1 MKLKMK
7 NRRMDS
13 PRDKMLRASKAMRLV
28 QATGQTARAGRG
40 TGILSEQGSSL
51 VEMALAMSVYVALFI
66 GMIELCLGVY
76 TYNYVSD
83 AAREAT
89 RWAVV
94 RGANSCIVA
103 STFPNCNLLPTNV
116 TSTTNAAANPVLNY
130 IYALNY
136 PNLNASNLSASVTW
150 WVASQNGSGSTS
162 WTTQCTG
169 ATDAN
174 GNPCNATGNQ
184 VKVVVTYS
192 YPLSIP
198 FSIKRNLA
206 VSSTSEMM
214 INE

>member
-1 MKLKMK
+1 MMLRMKS
-7 NRRMDS
+7 RRMDS
-13 PRDKMLRASKAMRLV
+13 PSRRRA
-28 QATGQTARAGRG
+28 GAGRG
-40 TGILSEQGSSL
+40 KGIFCEQGNTL
-51 VEMALAMSVYVALFI
+51 VEMALAMTVYAALFVGI
-66 GMIELCLGVY
+66 IELCLTLY

-94 RGANSCIVA
+94 RGANSCTIS
-103 STFPNCNLLPTNV
+103 STFPSCNLLPTNV
-116 TSTTNAAANPVLNY
+116 TSTTNPSGNPVLAY

-136 PNLNASNLSASVTW
+136 PSMNASNLSVSVTW
-150 WVASQNGSGSTS
+150 WVASQNANGSTS

-184 VKVVVTYS
+184 VRVVVTYT

-198 FSIKRNLA
+198 FSLKRNLA
-206 VSSTSEMM
+206 LSSTSEMM

>member
-1 MKLKMK
+1 MKPGIKG
-7 NRRMDS
+7 RIMD
-13 PRDKMLRASKAMRLV
+13 V
-28 QATGQTARAGRG
+28 QPVAIAGRDR
-40 TGILSEQGSSL
+40 GIFCEQGGSL
-51 VEMALAMSVYVALFI
+51 VEMALTMAVYAALFV
-66 GMIELCLGVY
+66 GSIEVCLAFF

-94 RGANSCIVA
+94 RGPNSCVIS
-103 STFPNCNLLPTNV
+103 STFPNCNLLPTNI
-116 TSTTNAAANPVLNY
+116 TSTTNPAANPVLNY

-136 PNLNASNLSASVTW
+136 PTINGSNLSVNVSW
-150 WVASQNGSGSTS
+150 WVPSQDANGSTT
-162 WTTQCTG
+162 WTTACTG

-192 YPLSIP
+192 FPLTIP
-198 FSIKRNLA
+198 FSINRSMALA
-206 VSSTSEMM
+206 STSEMM

>member
-1 MKLKMK
+1 MPG
-7 NRRMDS
+7 DFG
-13 PRDKMLRASKAMRLV
+13 AMRLV
-28 QATGQTARAGRG
+28 HGVRGRG
-40 TGILSEQGSSL
+40 SAWRGKGISREQGSTL
-51 VEMALAMSVYVALFI
+51 VEMALAMAVYSAMFI
-66 GMIELCLGVY
+66 GIIKLCLGIY

-94 RGANSCIVA
+94 RGANSCTIS
-103 STFPNCNLLPTNV
+103 STFPSCNLLPTNI
-116 TSTTNAAANPVLNY
+116 TSATNPAANPVLNY

-136 PNLNASNLSASVTW
+136 PSMNTSNLSATVTW
-150 WVASQNGSGSTS
+150 WVASQNASGSTS

-184 VKVVVTYS
+184 VRVVVTYS
-192 YPLSIP
+192 YPLTIP
-198 FSIKRNLA
+198 FSVNKSLA
-206 VSSTSEMM
+206 LTSTSEMM